1 MEESLMSARFCDAEF
16 AQLKELLLSYEWA
29 HQSMI
34 TKLGIIHK
42 THMHYQ
48 STNPIGSIAGRIKS
62 AESIAGKLY
71 KQNIELTA
79 DNVKKHLT
87 DIAGIRI
94 ICPYA
99 KDIYFLAGLI
109 RDMPDGNVI
118 SEKDYVTNPKPSG
131 YRSYHMIIEIS
142 IYHSGRTETLPIE
155 IQIRTEAMNFW
166 ATLEYQAKYKY
177 KEQIPKHLSDE
188 LVICATKIAELDE
201 RMFLIHEII
210 SLINNDDLK

>member
-1 MEESLMSARFCDAEF
+1 MSAQFNDAEF
-16 AQLKELLLSYEWA
+16 LKMKELLLSYEWA
-29 HQSMI
+29 HKTMM
-34 TKLGIIHK
+34 TKLNIIREAHK
-42 THMHYQ
+42 YYEK
-48 STNPIGSIAGRIKS
+48 SNPIGSIAGRIKS

-71 KQNIELTA
+71 KQNFDLTA
-79 DNVKKHLT
+79 DNAKKHLK

-99 KDIYFLAGLI
+99 KDIYFLADLI
-109 RDMPDGNVI
+109 REMPDGNII

-131 YRSYHMIIEIS
+131 YRSYHIITEIT
-142 IYHSGRTETLPIE
+142 IYHSGKTEVLPIE

-166 ATLEYQAKYKY
+166 ATLEHQAKYKY

-210 SLINNDDLK
+210 SLINNDGDN

>member
-1 MEESLMSARFCDAEF
+1 MAAKFSDDEF
-16 AQLKELLLSYEWA
+16 LKMKDLLLSYEWA
-29 HQSMI
+29 HKSML
-34 TKLGIIHK
+34 TKLNIIHEAHK
-42 THMHYQ
+42 HYQ
-48 STNPIGSIAGRIKS
+48 NTNPIGHIEGRIKTPK
-62 AESIAGKLY
+62 SIAGKLH
-71 KQNIELTA
+71 KQGIELTA
-79 DNVKKHLT
+79 YNAKRHLK

-109 RDMPDGNVI
+109 REMPDGNII

-131 YRSYHMIIEIS
+131 YRSYHIIMEIT
-142 IYHSGRTETLPIE
+142 IYHSGKTEVLPIE

-166 ATLEYQAKYKY
+166 ATLEHQAKFKY
-177 KEQIPKHLSDE
+177 KEHIPKHLSDE

-210 SLINNDDLK
+210 SLINNDSDNN

>member
-1 MEESLMSARFCDAEF
+1 MVAKFNDDEF
-16 AQLKELLLSYEWA
+16 LKMKELLLSYEWA
-29 HQSMI
+29 HKSML
-34 TKLGIIHK
+34 TKLNIIHEAHK
-42 THMHYQ
+42 HYQ
-48 STNPIGSIAGRIKS
+48 NTNPIGHIEGRIKTPK
-62 AESIAGKLY
+62 SIAGKLH
-71 KQNIELTA
+71 KQGVELTA
-79 DNVKKHLT
+79 DNAKRYLK

-109 RDMPDGNVI
+109 REMPDSNII

-131 YRSYHMIIEIS
+131 YRSYHIITEIM
-142 IYHSGRTETLPIE
+142 IYHSGKTEVLPIE

-166 ATLEYQAKYKY
+166 ATLEHQAKYKY
-177 KEQIPKHLSDE
+177 KEHIPKHLSDE

-210 SLINNDDLK
+210 SLINNDGDNN

>member
-1 MEESLMSARFCDAEF
+1 MAAQFSDDEF
-16 AQLKELLLSYEWA
+16 LKMKELLLSYEWA
-29 HQSMI
+29 YKTML
-34 TKLGIIHK
+34 TKLNIIHEAHK
-42 THMHYQ
+42 HFQ
-48 STNPIGSIAGRIKS
+48 STNPIGHIEGRIK
-62 AESIAGKLY
+62 APKSIAGKLY
-71 KQNIELTA
+71 KQGLELTA
-79 DNVKKHLT
+79 ENAKQHLK

-99 KDIYFLAGLI
+99 KDIYFLADLI
-109 RDMPDGNVI
+109 REMPDGNII

-131 YRSYHMIIEIS
+131 YRSYHIIMEIT
-142 IYHSGRTETLPIE
+142 IYHSGKTEVLPIE

-166 ATLEYQAKYKY
+166 ATLEHQAKYKY

-210 SLINNDDLK
+210 SLINNDG